1 MTKKT
6 IVLLVVLCSLF
17 IYNLK
22 AENIISKNNIQLE
35 TRLHYGFLLS
45 HHLEL
50 NRYNSHFPMIEIS
63 LQKSTFGQKRW
74 EKKYDY
80 PLLGISLLYTD
91 LGAYEEIGN
100 AYAAFPYINFPLYRK
115 NDNCINFRIG
125 LGLAWLENKFDNIV
139 NYKNFAIGSHL
150 NIAANLQFEYRR
162 KLSKRL
168 TVSFATTLTHFSNG
182 TTKTPNYGLNI
193 FTANLGLSY
202 SLYEPKRKGGNMLL
216 PELYTYEFDG
226 RKYIEVNFILL
237 ASNKDMTQS
246 VGERFMVYASYLNI
260 MKQVSYKSKFG
271 LGIDITADLS
281 DKYFLELQENSS
293 DYKSYSY
300 MKTGINGAYELVLSR
315 LSFLFNV
322 GIYVGGKIRKQ
333 GDAYQRF
340 SLKYL
345 LNRNL
350 TANFALNAHA
360 GTADYIGLGIGYR
373 FKFIYKREIKHY

>member
-63 LQKSTFGQKRW
+63 LQKSTFGKKRW

-162 KLSKRL
+162 KLSK
-168 TVSFATTLTHFSNG
+168 
-182 TTKTPNYGLNI
+182 GL
-193 FTANLGLSY
+193 LCH
-202 SLYEPKRKGGNMLL
+202 L
-216 PELYTYEFDG
+216 PPT
-226 RKYIEVNFILL
+226 
-237 ASNKDMTQS
+237 
-246 VGERFMVYASYLNI
+246 
-260 MKQVSYKSKFG
+260 
-271 LGIDITADLS
+271 
-281 DKYFLELQENSS
+281 
-293 DYKSYSY
+293 
-300 MKTGINGAYELVLSR
+300 
-315 LSFLFNV
+315 
-322 GIYVGGKIRKQ
+322 
-333 GDAYQRF
+333 
-340 SLKYL
+340 
-345 LNRNL
+345 
-350 TANFALNAHA
+350 
-360 GTADYIGLGIGYR
+360 
-373 FKFIYKREIKHY
+373 